1 MTPPSDVLVDA
12 DITVSGSTNA
22 AQYIERD
29 EEHAAHTYHPLP
41 VVLREGSGVWVTDVD
56 GRRYLDCL
64 AGYSAL
70 NFGHSHPT
78 IVAAR
83 SRPTRAVDLDEPRVP
98 SRPARVVLRRAR
110 RAVRHGDRA
119 ADEQR
124 RRSG

>member
-1 MTPPSDVLVDA
+1 MTPPSDVMVT
-12 DITVSGSTNA
+12 DITVSGDVTSTA

-29 EEHAAHTYHPLP
+29 EAHAAHTYHPLP

-70 NFGHSHPT
+70 NFGHGHPV
-78 IVAAR
+78 IVA
-83 SRPTRAVDLDEPRVP
+83 
-98 SRPARVVLRRAR
+98 
-110 RAVRHGDRA
+110 A

-124 RRSG
+124 RRGRRECAQAGPQVGLRGQGRPA